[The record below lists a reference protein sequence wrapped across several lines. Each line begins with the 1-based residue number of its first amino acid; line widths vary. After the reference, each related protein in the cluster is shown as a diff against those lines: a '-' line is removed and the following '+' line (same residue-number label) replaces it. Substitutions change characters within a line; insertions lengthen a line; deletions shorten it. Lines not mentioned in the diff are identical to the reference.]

1 MVPCLL
7 WYVYSYIVASSLP
20 VAGAQGGRQGT
31 RFGLK
36 NTVEQRLLA
45 PILTLLRTGIT
56 PRQLAWS
63 LAVGVA
69 VGVNPV
75 VGSTTLVCL
84 AVAFLFRLNVV
95 ASQIT
100 NHLVFPAQLALVFPF
115 LRAGELLFHTGP
127 LPLERDHFLHAVTH
141 HTWRTTRLLW
151 MWEWHAL
158 VVWLAVALLGVP
170 LLAAMLTP
178 VLRRA
183 LEKMHVAPVVTT

>member
-1 MVPCLL
+1 M
-7 WYVYSYIVASSLP
+7 S
-20 VAGAQGGRQGT
+20 
-31 RFGLK
+31 
-36 NTVEQRLLA
+36 TVERRLFQ
-45 PILTLLRTGIT
+45 PILKLLQTGIT

-141 HTWRTTRLLW
+141 HTWKTTRLLW

-158 VVWLAVALLGVP
+158 VVWVVVALLGVP
-170 LLAAMLTP
+170 LLATMLTP

-183 LEKMHVAPVVTT
+183 LAKMHVEPVVTI

>member
-1 MVPCLL
+1 MEL
-7 WYVYSYIVASSLP
+7 
-20 VAGAQGGRQGT
+20 
-31 RFGLK
+31 
-36 NTVEQRLLA
+36 VERHLFQ
-45 PILTLLRTGIT
+45 PILGLLRTGIT

-69 VGVNPV
+69 VGMNPV
-75 VGSTTLVCL
+75 VGSTTVVCL

-95 ASQIT
+95 ASQVT

-141 HTWRTTRLLW
+141 HTWKTTRLLW

-158 VVWLAVALLGVP
+158 VVWLVVAGVGVP
-170 LLAAMLTP
+170 LLAALLTP
-178 VLRRA
+178 MLRRA
-183 LEKMHVAPVVTT
+183 LSKMHVEPVEPV